1 MPDEVATTGGLASMT
16 SEIQAIA
23 DRLEQV
29 EKQNRTLKRVGI
41 AILLIV
47 SAVVLMGPARPPQTV
62 TAQKFILA
70 DAEGTIRAELGISG
84 ERAHLF
90 LYGTNQEIPQVS
102 VFASSDGGGVTFSSA
117 DGYPRA
123 LLHTTKDG
131 ALLNLFE
138 AEGKGRVHLGVG
150 SFDLRKPDPG
160 AKPSHYL
167 IALEDV
173 PGPSFQIEDKQGF
186 IAVTGVVNEQ
196 TPQTGESR
204 RTSAAAVRLFDKGG
218 KELWSAP

>member
-1 MPDEVATTGGLASMT
+1 MPGEIYRRCCIMAP
-16 SEIQAIA
+16 EIQALT
-23 DRLEQV
+23 DRLEAV
-29 EKQNRTLKRVGI
+29 ERRYRRLKRATLMVLLFLG
-41 AILLIV
+41 AI
-47 SAVVLMGPARPPQTV
+47 VVMGPARPPQTV
-62 TAQKFILA
+62 TAQRFVLA
-70 DAEGTIRAELGISG
+70 DAEGTIRAELGMSG
-84 ERAHLF
+84 DRAHLF
-90 LYGTNQEIPQVS
+90 LYGTNQEVPQVS
-102 VFASSDGGGVTFSSA
+102 VFASSDGGGATFSSA

-138 AEGKGRVHLGVG
+138 AEGKGKVHLGVG

-196 TPQTGESR
+196 TPQTGESH
-204 RTSAAAVRLFDKGG
+204 RTSAASVRLFDKDG